1 MKEEQKLFEEFK
13 AVATEEWIEKI
24 TKDLKGAD
32 YNKKMIWR
40 TNEGFEIMPFYRM
53 ENLDGLNHLNT
64 MPGEFP
70 FVRGGKQENNT
81 WFVRQNIEVNDYST
95 ANRKALDIL
104 MKGVDSLGFIISD
117 ADTISARNLEA
128 LLAGIYPESIELNFN
143 SEGKAREL
151 VQILVSLMQSRGTD
165 LSAVRGSVE
174 ADPIGRL
181 MVNGK
186 LCVPVNEGLD
196 YLADLVMD
204 SKSLPGLRVV
214 QVNAANFNN
223 AGADTVTELAF
234 ALSLGN
240 EYMAQLTERGVDASL
255 TASKTGFTFAIGS
268 NYFMEIAKLR
278 AARLLWA
285 LIVKRYEDV
294 NESACRM
301 NILSVTSEW
310 NKTVYDA
317 YVNMLR
323 TQTEAMS
330 AALGGTD
337 SLMVA
342 PFNSH
347 FTRPDEFAER
357 IARNQQLLLR
367 EEAHFD
373 KVADPAAGSWYI
385 ENLTHMIADGAWKL
399 FLEIED
405 KGGFLKALQAGI
417 IQERVET
424 IASKRRDDIAKRRE
438 VQLGSNQYPS
448 YNEKIP
454 VRADK
459 ERLFSKAGISDQSE
473 VKPLRLFRGAE
484 EFEKLRLAAEQRE
497 EQPSVFILA
506 AGNPAM
512 RLARNQFTSNFFAC
526 GGYKIIDKGAFKS
539 IEEGA
544 RAALESKASIVAI
557 CSSDEEYAEM
567 APAAFE
573 IIGGKALFV
582 VAGAPDCME
591 DLKKKGIEHF
601 ISIRSNL
608 LDTLS
613 EFHRLLGI
621 EI

>member
-13 AVATEEWIEKI
+13 PVATEEWVEKI

-81 WFVRQNIEVNDYST
+81 WFVRQSIEVNDYSA

-104 MKGVDSLGFIISD
+104 MKGVDSLGFIIRD

-128 LLAGIYPESIELNFN
+128 LLAGIYTESIELNFS

-151 VQILVSLMQSRGTD
+151 VQNLVSLMQSRGTD
-165 LSAVRGSVE
+165 LSSLRGSVE

-181 MVNGK
+181 MVNGT

-196 YLADLVMD
+196 YLAELVKD

-223 AGADTVTELAF
+223 AGSDIVTELAF
-234 ALSLGN
+234 GLSLGN
-240 EYMAQLTERGVDASL
+240 EYMAQLTERGIDASL
-255 TASKTGFTFAIGS
+255 AASKTGFKFAIGS
-268 NYFMEIAKLR
+268 NYFLEIAKLR

-285 LIVKRYEDV
+285 LIVKRYEGAS
-294 NESACRM
+294 ESACRM

-337 SLMVA
+337 SMVVA

-347 FTRPDEFAER
+347 FAQPDEFSER
-357 IARNQQLLLR
+357 VARNQQLLLR

-373 KVADPAAGSWYI
+373 KVTDPAAGSWYI
-385 ENLTHMIADGAWKL
+385 ENLTHMIADKAWKL
-399 FLEIED
+399 FTEIEE

-417 IQERVET
+417 IQERVEA

-438 VQLGSNQYPS
+438 VLLGSNQYPG
-448 YNEKIP
+448 YNEKMP
-454 VRADK
+454 VRADREK
-459 ERLFSKAGISDQSE
+459 IFSKTVESE
-473 VKPLRLFRGAE
+473 QPMVKPLRLFRGAE
-484 EFEKLRLAAEQRE
+484 EFEKLRLAAEQKE

-512 RLARNQFTSNFFAC
+512 RMARAQFTSNFFAC
-526 GGYKIIDKGAFKS
+526 GGYKIIDNGAFKS

-544 RAALESKASIVAI
+544 RAALESGASIVVL
-557 CSSDEEYAEM
+557 CSSDEEYAGM
-567 APAAFE
+567 APAAYD
-573 IIGGKALFV
+573 IIGGKSLFV

-591 DLKKKGIEHF
+591 DLKQKGIEHF

-608 LDTLS
+608 LDTLR
-613 EFHRLLGI
+613 EFHNILGI
-621 EI
+621 KF

>member
-1 MKEEQKLFEEFK
+1 MKEEQKLFEDFK
-13 AVATEEWIEKI
+13 PVATEEWIEKI

-32 YNKKMIWR
+32 FNKKMIWK
-40 TNEGFEIMPFYRM
+40 TNEGFDVMPFYRE
-53 ENLDGLNHLNT
+53 ENLEGLNHLDT
-64 MPGEFP
+64 LPGEFP

-81 WFVRQNIEVNDYST
+81 WFIRQNIEIKDYT
-95 ANRKALDIL
+95 AANRKALDIL

-117 ADTISARNLEA
+117 AETITPRNLET
-128 LLAGIYPESIELNFN
+128 LLAGIYTESIELNFR

-151 VQILVSLMQSRGTD
+151 VQYLVTLLQSRESD
-165 LSAVRGSVE
+165 LSAVRGAVE

-186 LCVPVNEGLD
+186 LCVPVSDGLD
-196 YLADLVMD
+196 YLAELVKD
-204 SKSLPGLRVV
+204 SKPLPGMRVV
-214 QVNAANFNN
+214 QVNASNFCN
-223 AGADTVTELAF
+223 AGADIVTELALG
-234 ALSLGN
+234 LSLGN
-240 EYMAQLTERGVDASL
+240 EYLAQLTKRNIDVSL
-255 TASKTGFTFAIGS
+255 AAAKTGFSFGIGS

-285 LIVKRYEDV
+285 LIVKRYEPD
-294 NESACRM
+294 NKLACRM

-330 AALGGTD
+330 AALGGAD
-337 SLMVA
+337 SLVVS

-347 FTRPDEFAER
+347 FTTPDEFSER

-367 EEAHFD
+367 EEAHLN
-373 KVADPAAGSWYI
+373 KVIDPAAGSWYI
-385 ENLTHMIADGAWKL
+385 ENLTHMIADKAWKL

-405 KGGFLKALQAGI
+405 RGGFLKSLQEGV
-417 IQERVET
+417 IQQMVET
-424 IASKRRDDIAKRRE
+424 IASKRRDDIARRRE
-438 VQLGSNQYPS
+438 VMVGSNQYPNYS
-448 YNEKIP
+448 EKIP
-454 VRADK
+454 VRA
-459 ERLFSKAGISDQSE
+459 ERERIFSREGTEEQLE
-473 VKPLRLFRGAE
+473 VKPLKLFRGAE
-484 EFEKLRLAAEQRE
+484 EFEKLRLAAEERE

-512 RLARNQFTSNFFAC
+512 RMARAQFTSNFFAC

-544 RAALESKASIVAI
+544 RAAVESKAPIVVI
-557 CSSDEEYAEM
+557 CSSDEEYAEL
-567 APAAFE
+567 APVAFD
-573 IIGGKALFV
+573 IIGRESLFV

-591 DLKKKGIEHF
+591 DLKKRGIEHF

-608 LDTLS
+608 LDTLR
-613 EFHRLLGI
+613 EFHKLVGV

>member
-13 AVATEEWIEKI
+13 PVATEEWVEKI

-40 TNEGFEIMPFYRM
+40 TNEGFEVMPFYRM

-70 FVRGGKQENNT
+70 FVRGGKHENNT

-104 MKGVDSLGFIISD
+104 MKGVDSLGFIITD
-117 ADTISARNLEA
+117 ADSISARNLEA
-128 LLAGIYPESIELNFN
+128 LLAGIYTESIELNFS
-143 SEGKAREL
+143 SEGRAREL
-151 VQILVSLMQSRGTD
+151 VQNLVSLMQARGTD
-165 LSAVRGSVE
+165 LSSLRGSVE

-181 MVNGK
+181 MVNGR
-186 LCVPVNEGLD
+186 LCVTVNEGLD
-196 YLADLVMD
+196 YLADLVKD
-204 SKSLPGLRVV
+204 SKPLSGLRVI

-223 AGADTVTELAF
+223 AGSDIVTELAF
-234 ALSLGN
+234 GLSLGN
-240 EYMAQLTERGVDASL
+240 EYLVQLTERGIDASL
-255 TASKTGFTFAIGS
+255 AASKTGFRFAIGS

-278 AARLLWA
+278 AARLLWT
-285 LIVKRYEDV
+285 LIVKRHETV
-294 NESACRM
+294 SESACRM

-310 NKTVYDA
+310 NKTVYDP

-323 TQTEAMS
+323 SQTEAMS

-337 SLMVA
+337 SMVVA

-347 FTRPDEFAER
+347 FTSPDEFSER

-373 KVADPAAGSWYI
+373 KVTDPAAGSWYI
-385 ENLTHMIADGAWKL
+385 ENLTHMIADRAWKL
-399 FLEIED
+399 FLEIEG

-417 IQERVET
+417 IQERVEN

-438 VQLGSNQYPS
+438 VLLGSNHYPG
-448 YNEKIP
+448 YNEKMP
-454 VRADK
+454 VRAEK
-459 ERLFSKAGISDQSE
+459 ERIFNKTGIADQTD
-473 VKPLRLFRGAE
+473 VKPLKLFRGAE
-484 EFEKLRLAAEQRE
+484 EFEKLRFAAEQME

-512 RLARNQFTSNFFAC
+512 RMARAQFTSNFFAC
-526 GGYKIIDKGAFKS
+526 GGYRIIDNGAFKS
-539 IEEGA
+539 IEDGA
-544 RAALESKASIVAI
+544 RAALDSSASIVVL
-557 CSSDEEYAEM
+557 CSSDEEYADM
-567 APAAFE
+567 APSAFE
-573 IIGGKALFV
+573 IIGEKALFV

-591 DLKKKGIEHF
+591 DLKKKGIEYF
-601 ISIRSNL
+601 ISVRSNL